1 MLCVKKYSKKKPTA
15 HQYVHCSLN
24 EYLNHRGVKLVT
36 LTIKATL
43 HIEDETNQF
52 SLTPLHSQELFS
64 HPGYSLICG
73 LSKSPLLVFA
83 PGSVL
88 KKNGLNYLKR
98 NECFRNLFKNDYF
111 S

>member
-1 MLCVKKYSKKKPTA
+1 MCEEIFKKNLQPINM
-15 HQYVHCSLN
+15 YVHCSLN

-36 LTIKATL
+36 LTIKASL

-88 KKNGLNYLKR
+88 KKNGLN
-98 NECFRNLFKNDYF
+98 NLNLEE
-111 S
+111 